1 MSNPIITTAPA
12 QTLCIENF
20 GTVHLSN
27 MPGDENAI
35 TIQHGLGVRPTYIN
49 VMYSDPN
56 NAALAAAEVSVDEHE
71 ITIFNATTGIAG
83 TVTIWWTAKF
93 KM

>member
-1 MSNPIITTAPA
+1 MGNPIITTAHA

-20 GTVHLSN
+20 GVVNLSN
-27 MPGDENAI
+27 MIGDENAI
-35 TIQHGLGVRPTYIN
+35 TIPHGLGMRPTYIN

-56 NAALAAAEVSVDEHE
+56 NTALAAAEVSVDDHE
-71 ITIFNATTGIAG
+71 IMIFNGTTGFTG
-83 TVTIWWTAKF
+83 TVTIWWSAKF